1 MTEKKKQGFA
11 AMSPERVREISS
23 KGGKAVPPEKRI
35 FSVNRVL
42 ASQSGRK
49 GGMFRNTL
57 TLKKEK
63 TNEPET

>member
-11 AMSPERVREISS
+11 VMSPERVREISS
-23 KGGKAVPPEKRI
+23 KGGKSVPPEKRI

-49 GGMFRNTL
+49 GGMS
-57 TLKKEK
+57 KKD
-63 TNEPET
+63 ET

>member
-23 KGGKAVPPEKRI
+23 KGGKSVPPEKRI

-49 GGMFRNTL
+49 GGMS
-57 TLKKEK
+57 KKD
-63 TNEPET
+63 ET

>member
-11 AMSPERVREISS
+11 ALPPERVKEISS
-23 KGGKAVPPEKRI
+23 KGGKSVPPEKRI

-49 GGMFRNTL
+49 GGMSKRIQ
-57 TLKKEK
+57 
-63 TNEPET
+63 P